1 MHLFRGYT
9 DLRLNRSSQASDTS
23 LWPSFTDIMTV
34 ILMVFMLT
42 MVVVI
47 IKNADLIDQIRLSR
61 SLQAEAEEALQA
73 NVQVLADLRVRN
85 IDLEEAIRSTRME
98 IILLTDEAE
107 LLEASLDIKA
117 AAIARLEG
125 EKEELSENIRLI
137 RLQLTEKEEE
147 LEGAQV
153 MIAGMQDEAERANR
167 ELSLQIAELLS
178 RLEKDEATML
188 TLSDEKTDLEMA
200 LARQRQDFSSLEDKY
215 LKLVRPARSSMG
227 KQVAS
232 VQYRRGN
239 GQFQYLFKDI
249 GGDQWVEMSRI
260 EMFRRLGAL
269 KDRLGDE
276 LYIKIVI
283 PDDSGL
289 SYNEAWGFT
298 KTVLTE
304 FDYYYIDGWN

>member
-1 MHLFRGYT
+1 MHQFRGYP
-9 DLRLNRSSQASDTS
+9 DLRLNRSSQSQDTS

-61 SLQAEAEEALQA
+61 HLQAEAEHRLAS
-73 NVQVLADLRVRN
+73 NTQVLADLRVRN
-85 IDLEEAIRSTRME
+85 TDLEEAIRSSRME
-98 IILLTDEAE
+98 IILLTDEAQR
-107 LLEASLDIKA
+107 LEASRDIKA

-125 EKEELSENIRLI
+125 EKRELEENIRLI
-137 RLQLTEKEEE
+137 RMQLSEKEEE
-147 LEGAQV
+147 LEGAQA
-153 MIAGMQDEAERANR
+153 MIGGIRDEAERANR
-167 ELSLQIAELLS
+167 ELSLQIADLLS
-178 RLEKDEATML
+178 RLEKNEATLL
-188 TLSDEKTDLEMA
+188 TLSDEKSDMEMA

-232 VQYRRGN
+232 VQYRRDN
-239 GQFQYLFKDI
+239 GQFQYLFKGI
-249 GGDQWVEMSRI
+249 NADQWEDISRI
-260 EMFRRLGAL
+260 ELFRRLGAL
-269 KDRLGDE
+269 KNRLGDE

-298 KTVLTE
+298 KTVLSE
-304 FDYYYIDGWN
+304 FDYYYIEGW

>member
-1 MHLFRGYT
+1 MHHFRGYP
-9 DLRLNRSSQASDTS
+9 DLRLNRSSSSNDTS

-61 SLQAEAEEALQA
+61 QLQADAEHRLAS
-73 NVQVLADLRVRN
+73 NTQVLADLRVRN
-85 IDLEEAIRSTRME
+85 TDLEEAIRSSRME
-98 IILLTDEAE
+98 IILLTDEAQR
-107 LLEASLDIKA
+107 LEASRDIKA

-125 EKEELSENIRLI
+125 EKRELEENIRLI
-137 RLQLTEKEEE
+137 RMQLSEKEEE
-147 LEGAQV
+147 LEGAQA
-153 MIAGMQDEAERANR
+153 MIGGIRDEAERANR
-167 ELSLQIAELLS
+167 ELSLQIADLLS
-178 RLEKDEATML
+178 QLEKNEATLL
-188 TLSDEKTDLEMA
+188 TLSDEKSDMEMA

-232 VQYRRGN
+232 VQFRRDN
-239 GQFQYLFKDI
+239 GQFQYLMKGI
-249 GGDQWVEMSRI
+249 NADQWEEISRV

-269 KDRLGDE
+269 KKRLGEE

-298 KTVLTE
+298 KTVLSE
-304 FDYYYIDGWN
+304 FDYYYIEGW

>member
-1 MHLFRGYT
+1 MHLVRSYT
-9 DLRLNRSSQASDTS
+9 DLRMNRSSTSTDTS

-61 SLQAEAEEALQA
+61 HLQAEAEERLAS

-85 IDLEEAIRSTRME
+85 VDLEESIRSSRME
-98 IILLTDEAE
+98 IILLTEEAE
-107 LLEASLDIKA
+107 RLEADLDIKA

-125 EKEELSENIRLI
+125 ETEELEENIRLI

-147 LEGAQV
+147 LVDAQA
-153 MIAGMQDEAERANR
+153 MIGGIRDEAERANR
-167 ELSLQIAELLS
+167 ELSLQIADLLS
-178 RLEKDEATML
+178 QLEKNEATLL
-188 TLSDEKTDLEMA
+188 TLSDEKSDLEMA

-215 LKLVRPARSSMG
+215 LKLVRPARSSHG

-232 VQYRRGN
+232 VQYIRAG
-239 GQFQYLFKDI
+239 GEYKYLLKDI
-249 GGDQWVEMSRI
+249 GEEQWVEMSRPDL
-260 EMFRRLGAL
+260 FRRLGAL
-269 KDRLGDE
+269 KERWGEE

-283 PDDSGL
+283 PEDSGL

-304 FDYYYIDGWN
+304 FDYYYIDGWD

>member
-1 MHLFRGYT
+1 MHLFRGYP
-9 DLRLNRSSQASDTS
+9 DLRLNRSSSSNDTS

-61 SLQAEAEEALQA
+61 HLQAEAENRLAS
-73 NVQVLADLRVRN
+73 NTQVLADLRVRN
-85 IDLEEAIRSTRME
+85 TDLEEAIRSSRME
-98 IILLTDEAE
+98 IILLTDEAQR
-107 LLEASLDIKA
+107 LEASRDIKA

-125 EKEELSENIRLI
+125 EKRELEENIRLI
-137 RLQLTEKEEE
+137 RLQLSEKEEE
-147 LEGAQV
+147 LEGAQA
-153 MIAGMQDEAERANR
+153 MIGGIRDEAERANR
-167 ELSLQIAELLS
+167 QLSLQIADLLS
-178 RLEKDEATML
+178 RLEKNEATLL
-188 TLSDEKTDLEMA
+188 TLSDEKSDMEMA

-232 VQYRRGN
+232 VQYRRDN
-239 GQFQYLFKDI
+239 GQFQYLFRGINADR
-249 GGDQWVEMSRI
+249 WEEMSRV
-260 EMFRRLGAL
+260 EMFKRLGVL
-269 KDRLGDE
+269 KERLGEE
-276 LYIKIVI
+276 LYIRIVI

-298 KTVLTE
+298 KTVLSQ
-304 FDYYYIDGWN
+304 FDYYYIEGW

>member
-1 MHLFRGYT
+1 VHHFRGYP
-9 DLRLNRSSQASDTS
+9 DLRLNRSSSSNDTS

-61 SLQAEAEEALQA
+61 QLQADAEHRLAS
-73 NVQVLADLRVRN
+73 NTQVLADLRVRN
-85 IDLEEAIRSTRME
+85 TDLEEAIRSSRME
-98 IILLTDEAE
+98 IILLTDEAQR
-107 LLEASLDIKA
+107 LEASRDIKA

-125 EKEELSENIRLI
+125 EKRELEENIRLI
-137 RLQLTEKEEE
+137 RMQLSEKEEE
-147 LEGAQV
+147 LEGAQA
-153 MIAGMQDEAERANR
+153 MIGGIRDEAERANR
-167 ELSLQIAELLS
+167 ELSLQIADLLS
-178 RLEKDEATML
+178 QLEKNEATLL
-188 TLSDEKTDLEMA
+188 TLSDEKSDMEMA

-232 VQYRRGN
+232 VQFRRDN
-239 GQFQYLFKDI
+239 GQFQYLMKGI
-249 GGDQWVEMSRI
+249 NADQWEEISRV

-269 KDRLGDE
+269 KKRLGEE

-298 KTVLTE
+298 KTVLSE
-304 FDYYYIDGWN
+304 FDYYYIEGW

>member
-1 MHLFRGYT
+1 MHNFRGYP
-9 DLRLNRSSQASDTS
+9 DLRLNRSSQSQDTS

-61 SLQAEAEEALQA
+61 QLQAEAEHRLAS
-73 NVQVLADLRVRN
+73 NTQVLADLRVRN
-85 IDLEEAIRSTRME
+85 TDLEEAVRSSRME
-98 IILLTDEAE
+98 IILLTDEAQR
-107 LLEASLDIKA
+107 LESSRDIKA

-125 EKEELSENIRLI
+125 EKNELEENIRLI
-137 RLQLTEKEEE
+137 RLQLSEKEEE
-147 LEGAQV
+147 LEGAQA
-153 MIAGMQDEAERANR
+153 MIGGIRDEAERANR
-167 ELSLQIAELLS
+167 ELSLQIADLLS
-178 RLEKDEATML
+178 KLEKNEATLL
-188 TLSDEKTDLEMA
+188 TLSDEKSDMEMA

-232 VQYRRGN
+232 VQYRRDN
-239 GQFQYLFKDI
+239 GQFQYLFKGINADKWEEI
-249 GGDQWVEMSRI
+249 SRI

-269 KDRLGDE
+269 KKQLGEE

-298 KTVLTE
+298 KTVLSE
-304 FDYYYIDGWN
+304 FDYYYIEGW

>member
-1 MHLFRGYT
+1 MHQFRGYP
-9 DLRLNRSSQASDTS
+9 DLRLNRSSSSTDTS

-61 SLQAEAEEALQA
+61 QLQAEAEERLAS
-73 NVQVLADLRVRN
+73 NTQVLADLRVRN
-85 IDLEEAIRSTRME
+85 TDLEEAIRTSRME

-125 EKEELSENIRLI
+125 QKEELEENIRLI
-137 RLQLTEKEEE
+137 RMQLSAKEED
-147 LEGAQV
+147 LEDAQA
-153 MIAGMQDEAERANR
+153 MIGGIRDEAERANR
-167 ELSLQIAELLS
+167 ELSLQIADLLS
-178 RLEKDEATML
+178 QLEKNEATLL
-188 TLSDEKTDLEMA
+188 TLSDDKSDLEMA

-232 VQYRRGN
+232 VQFRRDNGN
-239 GQFQYLFKDI
+239 FQYLMKDI
-249 GGDQWVEMSRI
+249 GAEQWEEMTRI

-269 KDRLGDE
+269 KKRLGDE

-304 FDYYYIDGWN
+304 FDYYYIDGW

>member
-1 MHLFRGYT
+1 MHLFRGYS
-9 DLRLNRSSQASDTS
+9 DLRLNRSSSATDTS

-61 SLQAEAEEALQA
+61 QLQAEAEQRLAA
-73 NVQVLADLRVRN
+73 NTQVLADLRVRN
-85 IDLEEAIRSTRME
+85 TDLEEAIRSSRME
-98 IILLTDEAE
+98 IILLTEEGEKLA
-107 LLEASLDIKA
+107 AGLDIKA

-125 EKEELSENIRLI
+125 ENEELEENIRLI

-147 LEGAQV
+147 LADAQA
-153 MIAGMQDEAERANR
+153 MIGGIRDEAERANR
-167 ELSLQIAELLS
+167 ELSLQIADLLS
-178 RLEKDEATML
+178 KLEKNEATLL
-188 TLSDEKTDLEMA
+188 TLSDEKSDLEMA

-215 LKLVRPARSSMG
+215 LKLVRPARSSLG

-232 VQYRRGN
+232 VEFRRTDGT
-239 GQFQYLFKDI
+239 FQYLLKDI
-249 GGDQWVEMSRI
+249 GANRWEEMSRI
-260 EMFRRLGAL
+260 ELFRRLGAL
-269 KDRLGDE
+269 KERWGDQ
-276 LYIKIVI
+276 LYIKVVI

-298 KTVLTE
+298 KTVLSE
-304 FDYYYIDGWN
+304 FDYYYIEGW